1 MANLDT
7 KAFLQELK
15 TNRRT
20 QGALVGFAA
29 VFAWMVWT
37 LMSDTPK
44 ARPRR
49 AASGDAP
56 AIDPKALSN
65 LERLPHLAQLNRAG
79 ELPPIPKLV
88 RDPFLFDVPKP
99 EPARAA
105 EPDTPPPAPEPT
117 ETEKEELRK
126 KAIRDQAFASRPQDL
141 RYIGFLEGQPTGQ
154 IGAFMKGEE
163 ALPIAL
169 GTVRNQQWKLVTLTE
184 KQATFQHLAYPDL
197 RLDLATRE
205 AAASSAQVNE
215 Y

>member
-1 MANLDT
+1 MSAFDT

-29 VFAWMVWT
+29 VFVWMVWS
-37 LMSDTPK
+37 LGSDTPK

-49 AASGDAP
+49 VSGSDAP
-56 AIDPKALSN
+56 AIDPKAISN

-99 EPARAA
+99 EPARATV
-105 EPDTPPPAPEPT
+105 PDMPPPAPEPT
-117 ETEKEELRK
+117 EAEKEEMRK

-141 RYIGFLEGQPTGQ
+141 RYIGFLEGRPTGQ

-163 ALPIAL
+163 ALPIPL
-169 GTVRNQQWKLVTLTE
+169 GAIRNQQWKLVALTE
-184 KQATFQHLAYPDL
+184 KMATFQHLAYPDL